1 MTSSTRS
8 ILLDFRDYSASDVSR
23 RGKSKKDEED
33 DLVSDYLGMDVSPGI
48 NTVVQPPQSYK
59 LPCDHPYAVDF
70 LSETESEL
78 PDAWKL
84 IWRDDLLFEELG
96 PFDAEVLVQ
105 QVGANQFIETR
116 DSGFTIHGCC
126 GHISKGEDFQ

>member
-1 MTSSTRS
+1 MTSPRPKAAKGMDVEIDPTAKETPSVKLTRPKTKPIHQRATTAVTSSTRS
-8 ILLDFRDYSASDVSR
+8 MLLDFRDYSASDVSR

-70 LSETESEL
+70 VSETESEL

-84 IWRDDLLFEELG
+84 IWRDDLLF
-96 PFDAEVLVQ
+96 
-105 QVGANQFIETR
+105 
-116 DSGFTIHGCC
+116 
-126 GHISKGEDFQ
+126 